1 MTVEELIE
9 ELKAL
14 PPTALVVFRHTR
26 SDVPD
31 DYYTVDCH
39 YDGGEAF
46 IDIHSENDDEDESEQ
61 DD

>member
-9 ELKAL
+9 ELRAL

-26 SDVPD
+26 DDVPD
-31 DYYTVDCH
+31 EYETVDCY

-46 IDIHSENDDEDESEQ
+46 IDIHAPDD
-61 DD
+61 DDPEPTS

>member
-26 SDVPD
+26 DDVPD
-31 DYYTVDCH
+31 DYETVDC
-39 YDGGEAF
+39 YYEGGEAF
-46 IDIHSENDDEDESEQ
+46 IDIHSCDDDE
-61 DD
+61 